1 MFSVSLSDVTAT
13 QTAGK
18 SHRMASTSSIP
29 ASAVRRHLAG
39 RARGRDTAAGAVT
52 MPTISVLRV
61 SPEEP
66 ELERREAED
75 DRAEH
80 PGHRRRGAE
89 VEEAGERRLVQVLDH
104 GPGGVARPAV
114 REYVDLSEDLEDRKS
129 TRLNSSHLGI

>member
-18 SHRMASTSSIP
+18 SHRMARTSSIP

-80 PGHRRRGAE
+80 PGHCRRGPE
-89 VEEAGERRLVQVLDH
+89 VEEVPERRLVEVLDH
-104 GPGGVARPAV
+104 GARRVARSAV
-114 REYVDLSEDLEDRKS
+114 GQDVDLPEDL
-129 TRLNSSHLGI
+129 